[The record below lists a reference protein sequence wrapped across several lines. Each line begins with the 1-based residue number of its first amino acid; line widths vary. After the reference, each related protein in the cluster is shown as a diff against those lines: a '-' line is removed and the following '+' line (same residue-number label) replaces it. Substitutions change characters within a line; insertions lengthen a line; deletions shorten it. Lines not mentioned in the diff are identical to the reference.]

1 MSKQSN
7 LGPID
12 PQIGGLASQA
22 ILQEF
27 EDAEKD
33 INSNPNNALLWQTI
47 IGKYHPTLLLSCKQA
62 IEWSEKIV
70 SEWLYYNMC
79 NQDPNK
85 VDNIIKI
92 FLAKNVF
99 RQDLTLPI
107 LKIIK
112 SYKIQFLQLIVPI
125 CTSS

>member
-47 IGKYHPTLLLSCKQA
+47 I
-62 IEWSEKIV
+62 
-70 SEWLYYNMC
+70 
-79 NQDPNK
+79 
-85 VDNIIKI
+85 
-92 FLAKNVF
+92 
-99 RQDLTLPI
+99 
-107 LKIIK
+107 
-112 SYKIQFLQLIVPI
+112 
-125 CTSS
+125 